1 LRDKKAEI
9 FNSGRE
15 LFCSKGFKDT
25 NISDITKM
33 AGMGVGTF
41 YNYYSSKEKLFI
53 EIFIKEN
60 EKLKK
65 NIMESIDL
73 DDDPIKVVKEAIA
86 LNLNGTNSN
95 PILKE
100 WYNKDFFSKLEKEF
114 YEAAGIESIYE
125 FMNKGTIELIK
136 KWKAERKI
144 RDDLDDKL
152 ILAIFNSIPYIDI
165 HKEQIGIQY
174 FPQIIDYLA
183 EFIMKGLTDWPK

>member
-1 LRDKKAEI
+1 MRDKKAEI

-100 WYNKDFFSKLEKEF
+100 WYNKDFS
-114 YEAAGIESIYE
+114 ANWRRN
-125 FMNKGTIELIK
+125 FMKRRE
-136 KWKAERKI
+136 
-144 RDDLDDKL
+144 
-152 ILAIFNSIPYIDI
+152 
-165 HKEQIGIQY
+165 
-174 FPQIIDYLA
+174 
-183 EFIMKGLTDWPK
+183 